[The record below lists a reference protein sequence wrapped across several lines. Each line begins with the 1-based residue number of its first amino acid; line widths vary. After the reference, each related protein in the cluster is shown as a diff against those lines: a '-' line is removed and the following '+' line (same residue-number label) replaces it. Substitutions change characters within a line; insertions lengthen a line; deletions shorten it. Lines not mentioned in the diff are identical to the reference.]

1 MNRTRSLPLL
11 FAAATLATACSA
23 QTDNGSSADTASQ
36 TPVVALTSIDQ
47 FAAAFDTDKGAPRL
61 ILPISPT

>member
-1 MNRTRSLPLL
+1 MNRTLIAMLL
-11 FAAATLATACSA
+11 AATALATACSA
-23 QTDNGSSADTASQ
+23 QPTDRGSADTAAR

-47 FAAAFDTDKGAPRL
+47 FAATFDANKGSPRL